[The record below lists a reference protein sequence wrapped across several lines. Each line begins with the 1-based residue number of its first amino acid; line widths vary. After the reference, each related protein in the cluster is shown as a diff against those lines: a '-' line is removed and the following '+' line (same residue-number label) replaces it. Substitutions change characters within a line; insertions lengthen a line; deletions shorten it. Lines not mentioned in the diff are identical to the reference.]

1 MLLTMGKPS
10 TTHPMPYLWTI
21 SPRPRAEPA
30 FTPLEFLRFQGSLMQ
45 KGHSLT
51 KEVVW
56 GSGQNCQWYHTI
68 FFFTIVITVILN
80 VTIEITLC
88 LHLELIHP
96 FSIVSPENYQK
107 KKITPKHGA
116 F

>member
-10 TTHPMPYLWTI
+10 TTHPMPHLWTI
-21 SPRPRAEPA
+21 SPRPTAEPA

-56 GSGQNCQWYHTI
+56 GNGQNRQWYQ
-68 FFFTIVITVILN
+68 FFFL
-80 VTIEITLC
+80 
-88 LHLELIHP
+88 P
-96 FSIVSPENYQK
+96 Q
-107 KKITPKHGA
+107 
-116 F
+116 